1 MYFIYMSRDPLD
13 DISLEQLNELER
25 IQRND
30 LPSQVRPSSIHDER
44 RNAIRQRRMESVLP
58 FVEAIPQPLF
68 SEVQDELGNEQFVER
83 EITLDEQI
91 MEIIDIIY
99 HEYSNKIIEKLKPI
113 YIQTRSR
120 VNDEQKQKILRGFKI
135 LLASYINF
143 RKEYSGEGHRF
154 NETLDKLNDAK
165 SNLYWTLEDPYN
177 EREHEY
183 KYIDDDYMHSNP
195 MELEE
200 GGKLIKRRQITKK
213 HRIKKQKRT
222 IRTIIKRTRRIKK
235 NKKSKQIN
243 KKINEKK

>member
-1 MYFIYMSRDPLD
+1 MSRDPLD

-25 IQRND
+25 LQRHGV
-30 LPSQVRPSSIHDER
+30 LSQVRPSSVQDER

-58 FVEAIPQPLF
+58 FVEPIPQLLF
-68 SEVQDELGNEQFVER
+68 SQVQDELGDEQFVER

-91 MEIIDIIY
+91 MEIIDTIY

-113 YIQTRSR
+113 YIQIRSR
-120 VNDEQKQKILRGFKI
+120 LNDEQKQKILRGFKL

-143 RKEYSGEGHRF
+143 RKEYSGEGNRF

-200 GGKLIKRRQITKK
+200 GGKLIKRRRITKK

-222 IRTIIKRTRRIKK
+222 RIKTRRIKK
-235 NKKSKQIN
+235 NKKSKRIN
-243 KKINEKK
+243 KKK